1 MRISHADI
9 KEKKM
14 IYAANVNIRLSSH
27 SLFFLK
33 YYP

>member
-14 IYAANVNIRLSSH
+14 IYAAFVNIRLSLH
-27 SLFFLK
+27 SVFFK
-33 YYP
+33 RYYH

>member
-14 IYAANVNIRLSSH
+14 IYAANVNIRLSSQT
-27 SLFFLK
+27 LFFK
-33 YYP
+33 QYYH